1 MRHYA
6 GPMAATTHRQRTVG
20 VVLAG
25 GVGSRVG
32 LAMPKQLL
40 KIAGKP
46 IIEHTLGVL
55 EQAPEIDEVIV
66 MMTPDFIGDVER
78 IVSSGGYRKATR
90 VLPGGR
96 TRNESTQLA
105 LAAIPD
111 EDGRVLFH
119 DAVRPLL
126 SRRIIREC
134 VNALHTYEAVD
145 VAIPSAD
152 TIIEVVDEL
161 IVGIPER
168 SRLRRGQTPQG
179 FRLPTIRKA
188 YELAADDADFQAT
201 DDCGVVLR
209 YLPDVPI
216 YVVEGSEQNI
226 KVTDPV
232 DLFIA
237 DKLFQLA
244 SATVQSLSSP
254 DEYAEQLRGRV
265 AVVFGGSYGIGA
277 DIVRLLQGFGA
288 KVYSFSRSQTG
299 THVENREDVDAA
311 LDKAFNET
319 GRIDYVVNTA
329 GVLHT
334 GALAETDDSIVAEM
348 INVNYVAPIQIA
360 RSSLRYLQQTCGQ
373 LLLFASSSY
382 TRGRAGYSLY
392 SSAKAGVVNITHA
405 LADEWSSLGVRV
417 NCLNPERTATPMRTR
432 AFGEEPPETL
442 LDART
447 VALAAVDVLLADV
460 TGQVVDVRRGSPGAG
475 TDAERIA
482 QLVAAAEM
490 DAEVEAALGHRTP

>member
-1 MRHYA
+1 MS
-6 GPMAATTHRQRTVG
+6 AADHRQRTIG

-32 LAMPKQLL
+32 LPVPKQLL

-55 EQAPEIDEVIV
+55 QQSPEVDEVIV
-66 MMTPDFIGDVER
+66 MMTPDFIDDITR
-78 IVSSGGYRKATR
+78 IVEGGRYTKVAR

-134 VNALHTYEAVD
+134 VNALHRYDAVD

-152 TIIEVVDEL
+152 TIIEVVDDR
-161 IVGIPER
+161 IVGIPDR
-168 SRLRRGQTPQG
+168 SLLRRGQTPQG

-188 YELAADDADFQAT
+188 YALADEDADFQAT

-244 SATVQSLSSP
+244 SATVESLSSP
-254 DEYAEQLRGRV
+254 QAYAEQLRGRV

-277 DIVRLLQGFGA
+277 DIVRLLEGFGA
-288 KVYSFSRSQTG
+288 TVYSFSRSQTG
-299 THVENREDVDAA
+299 THVENRHDVDDA
-311 LDKAFNET
+311 LEKAFNET

-334 GALAETDDSIVAEM
+334 GALAETDDAIVAEM

-360 RSSLRYLQQTCGQ
+360 RSSVRYLQQTCGQ

-392 SSAKAGVVNITHA
+392 SSAKAGVVNITPA
-405 LADEWSSLGVRV
+405 LADEWSALGVRV

-432 AFGEEPPETL
+432 AFGEEPPDTL
-442 LDART
+442 LEART
-447 VALAAVDVLLADV
+447 VALAAVDVLLSDV
-460 TGQVVDVRRGSPGAG
+460 TGQVVDVRRAAPGAG
-475 TDAERIA
+475 SDAERIA
-482 QLVAAAEM
+482 QLVADAEM
-490 DAEVEAALGHRTP
+490 DAEVEATLGHRSP

>member
-1 MRHYA
+1 VA
-6 GPMAATTHRQRTVG
+6 PSPTRQRTIG

-32 LAMPKQLL
+32 MPVPKQLL

-46 IIEHTLGVL
+46 IIDHTLGL
-55 EQAPEIDEVIV
+55 MQQSADIDEILV
-66 MMTPDFIGDVER
+66 MMTPDYIGDVEKLVQAGR
-78 IVSSGGYRKATR
+78 YDKVRA
-90 VLPGGR
+90 VLAGGR
-96 TRNESTQLA
+96 TRNESTKLA

-126 SRRIIREC
+126 SQRVIREC
-134 VNALHTYEAVD
+134 VNALHRYDAVD
-145 VAIPSAD
+145 VAIASAD
-152 TIIEVVDEL
+152 TIIEVADDL

-168 SRLRRGQTPQG
+168 ARLRRGQTPQG
-179 FRLPTIRKA
+179 FTLRTIRRA
-188 YELAADDADFQAT
+188 YELADQDPDFRAT

-209 YLPDVPI
+209 YLPEVPI
-216 YVVEGSEQNI
+216 FVVEGSEQNI

-244 SATVQSLSSP
+244 SASVESLESP
-254 DEYAEQLRGRV
+254 EAYAEQLRGRV

-277 DIVRLLQGFGA
+277 DIVKLLEGFGA
-288 KVYSFSRSQTG
+288 TVYSFSRSQTG
-299 THVENREDVDAA
+299 THVENPQDVAVA
-311 LDKAFNET
+311 LDKAFNDT
-319 GRIDYVVNTA
+319 GRIDFVINTA

-334 GALAETDDSIVAEM
+334 GALAETDDAIVAEM
-348 INVNYVAPIQIA
+348 INVNYVAPIQVA
-360 RSSLRYLQQTCGQ
+360 RASLRYLQQTHGQ

-405 LADEWSSLGVRV
+405 LADEWAALGVRV

-432 AFGEEPPETL
+432 AFGAEPPDTL

-447 VALAAVDVLLADV
+447 VALAAVDVLLSDI
-460 TGQVVDVRRGSPGAG
+460 TGQVVDVRRSPGSA
-475 TDAERIA
+475 TVDADRIA
-482 QLVAAAEM
+482 QLVR
-490 DAEVEAALGHRTP
+490 DAEADAEADAAIDHRTS